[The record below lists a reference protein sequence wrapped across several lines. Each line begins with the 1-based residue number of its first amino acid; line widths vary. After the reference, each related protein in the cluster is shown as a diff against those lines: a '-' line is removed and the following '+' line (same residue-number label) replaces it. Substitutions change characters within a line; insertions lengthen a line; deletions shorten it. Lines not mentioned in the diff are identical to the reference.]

1 MKWDTLWKFA
11 VWPLPE
17 KTSWKAIIWG
27 VILCFVIGLIIGLI
41 FGGVS
46 KYFELKSSKPASQP
60 SQIEEKE

>member
-46 KYFELKSSKPASQP
+46 KYFELKSSKPASPP
-60 SQIEEKE
+60 SQIEEKK